1 MWVLFNDVI
10 LESFEENK
18 LDIKPAQKFL
28 RKFHG
33 SFRRQFP
40 LKLPILSPGNEITHD
55 TLGDYKHYYF
65 NKKFLIDNKISG
77 N

>member
-1 MWVLFNDVI
+1 MWVLFIDVI

-40 LKLPILSPGNEITHD
+40 LKLPILSPGNEITLD
-55 TLGDYKHYYF
+55 TLGEYKHYYY
-65 NKKFLIDNKISG
+65 NNEFLIYHKISG
-77 N
+77 S

>member
-55 TLGDYKHYYF
+55 TFGDYKHYNF
-65 NKKFLIDNKISG
+65 NLKF
-77 N
+77 